1 MANLQNNVYLEYE
14 QKVSEIKGLED
25 KISESE
31 DVAEVKRFINY
42 NMKPKLQHEKEWC
55 DFSQNKCTTTTGRT
69 ICGETNIRMATKPR
83 SNQSI

>member
-1 MANLQNNVYLEYE
+1 MGNLQNNIYLEWE

-42 NMKPKLQHEKEWC
+42 SLKPKLQNEKEWRAHFAEQFYNEYWQGFVG
-55 DFSQNKCTTTTGRT
+55 DHHA
-69 ICGETNIRMATKPR
+69 ETN
-83 SNQSI
+83 